1 MCGKKPNLLF
11 IMADQLR
18 YDALGYAGRFSI
30 STPNL
35 DRLASEGA
43 FFSKAYTP
51 IPVCA
56 PARQSLL
63 SGRSADS
70 FGALWNYDFIPI

>member
-1 MCGKKPNLLF
+1 MCGKRPNLLF

-18 YDALGYAGRFSI
+18 YDALGCAGRFSI

-51 IPVCA
+51 IPVLRSG
-56 PARQSLL
+56 PAILAVRPQR
-63 SGRSADS
+63 G
-70 FGALWNYDFIPI
+70 